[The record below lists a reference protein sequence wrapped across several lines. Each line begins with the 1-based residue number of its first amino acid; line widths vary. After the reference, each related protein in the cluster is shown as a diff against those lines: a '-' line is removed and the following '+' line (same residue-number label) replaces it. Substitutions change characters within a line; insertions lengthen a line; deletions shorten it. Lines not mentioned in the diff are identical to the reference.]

1 MSEKGK
7 RKIFIGVFSLYTMVN
22 LMLVYKIN
30 GSKEVRD
37 NWQQVYIRNFSW
49 IDIFISIGLLCVVY
63 LLTNIFIKKC
73 VPKIRKFYDTYAAG
87 QTCSQRALLW
97 QSFGIIFVSWFFFF
111 LVFYPGT
118 AMNDTIY
125 ILEKPW
131 ELSNQHPI
139 LYNLYTYGLFCLG
152 RYLWNSNFGLALISL
167 VQMVAM
173 DLVLSKAILMLY
185 KRGTA
190 AWFCRLLAVYF
201 AISPVFATY
210 AFSAIKDTP
219 FSIFLFA
226 FLLQLYELADSNG
239 EIFSKNGFRIEMAF
253 NLFGI
258 ISFRNNGLFIVA
270 GTAIVLFFAYKKY
283 RKQLIVLFMAVSV
296 IQRIITSM
304 LMPDDAQSLFQEK
317 AGIPLQQIGAVVS
330 KGEMLTKEQEE
341 YLYRLLPKEEW
352 DNYAP
357 CCSDV
362 LKWNDRF
369 DREYLNQTKGQFLK
383 VWGQLLVDN
392 PSVCMEAYILETYGI
407 WGIETRN
414 KEQYYIKEIYDN
426 DFGLEHKSPLPQKI
440 VTLVY
445 KYYCNR
451 FTYRYLSMG
460 TAFWILFGVNLWL
473 VYHRRYKIAVVTL
486 PLWILFA
493 TLLVATPIAFC
504 FRYGFVLAM
513 AFPFYIT
520 LPFMKRSITG
530 GQHDDAIH

>member
-1 MSEKGK
+1 MKEK
-7 RKIFIGVFSLYTMVN
+7 RKKVYQGIFCLYTTVN
-22 LMLVYKIN
+22 LMLVYKIK
-30 GSKEVRD
+30 GSAEVRD
-37 NWQQVYIRNFSW
+37 SWQQVYIRKFNW
-49 IDIFISIGLLCVVY
+49 IDIFISIGLFCVVY
-63 LLTNIFIKKC
+63 FLMNIFIKKC
-73 VPKIRKFYDTYAAG
+73 VPKIRKFYDTYALG
-87 QTCSQRALLW
+87 QTCSKRALLW
-97 QSFGIIFVSWFFFF
+97 QSFGIIFVAWFGFF

-118 AMNDTIY
+118 AMNDTVF
-125 ILEKPW
+125 ILEEPW

-152 RYLWNSNFGLALISL
+152 RRLWNPNFGLALISL

-173 DLVLSKAILMLY
+173 DLVLSKVILMLY

-226 FLLQLYELADSNG
+226 LLLHLYELADSNG
-239 EIFSKNGFRIEMAF
+239 EVFTNICFRIQMAIC
-253 NLFGI
+253 LFGV

-270 GTAIVLFFAYKKY
+270 VTAVVLIFIYKKY
-283 RKQLIVLFMAVSV
+283 RKQLVLLCLGVVLLQKLVVSV
-296 IQRIITSM
+296 
-304 LMPDDAQSLFQEK
+304 LMPDDVQPLFQEK
-317 AGIPLQQIGAVVS
+317 VGIPLQQIGAVVV
-330 KGEMLTKEQEE
+330 KGEVLTKEQEE

-352 DNYAP
+352 QNYAP

-383 VWGQLLVDN
+383 VWGQLLVSN
-392 PSVCMEAYILETYGI
+392 PSVCAEAYILETYGI

-426 DFGLEHKSPLPQKI
+426 DFGLEHSSPLPSAI

-460 TAFWILFGVNLWL
+460 TAFWLLFGVTLWL
-473 VYHRRYKIAVVTL
+473 IYHRRYNMVVVTL
-486 PLWILFA
+486 PLWILFV

-520 LPFMKRSITG
+520 LPFARKRQGG
-530 GQHDDAIH
+530 GQQDDAIY